1 MKNFRNIGSSS
12 LYTNLATL
20 QLTFLIIFRTSPA
33 APVIFQFDQ
42 SLIEDKDSLGNKLQ
56 PNSLTVDNL
65 TVDWLRLRLTE
76 FESSI
81 KECQEKQTKLMENG
95 TISSPITSPVM
106 NGVNGS
112 GKDMNK

>member
-1 MKNFRNIGSSS
+1 MIRNKIRCLDYPQILFCFHFLTKNISF
-12 LYTNLATL
+12 T
-20 QLTFLIIFRTSPA
+20 FRTSPA

-65 TVDWLRLRLTE
+65 TVDWLRLKLTE

-95 TISSPITSPVM
+95 TTITPAI
-106 NGVNGS
+106 NGVNGGS
-112 GKDMNK
+112 KDMNK

>member
-1 MKNFRNIGSSS
+1 MFNY
-12 LYTNLATL
+12 LL
-20 QLTFLIIFRTSPA
+20 FRTSPA

-42 SLIEDKDSLGNKLQ
+42 TLIEDKDSLGNKLQ

-65 TVDWLRLRLTE
+65 TVDWLRLRLTD

-95 TISSPITSPVM
+95 SITSSITPVM

>member
-1 MKNFRNIGSSS
+1 MF
-12 LYTNLATL
+12 
-20 QLTFLIIFRTSPA
+20 FFIFRTSPA

-81 KECQEKQTKLMENG
+81 KECQEKLTKLMENG
-95 TISSPITSPVM
+95 TTTSSVTPVM
-106 NGVNGS
+106 NGVNGGGG